1 MENVIICQFR
11 DYLNFFILLNARNN
25 KEQNT
30 AVLAP
35 GKGWGNFVSY
45 ISCFKQISDT
55 RQKKIILIT
64 KKFSSAE
71 AYLED
76 QNFISKF
83 INIQSNSRGAVRQIK
98 LVFELMSKLRSASI
112 SEIFIF
118 HSSALMVI
126 LCYLSGIKKV
136 YAPGIGIQN
145 LFLKK
150 EYKFYE
156 SYKSNLINQIDES
169 MELTNKILKIDN
181 CSFTTLHYRERVDP
195 LKIMVCMASSGPSRQ
210 WGTENFIKLINY
222 LKTKGFKKFVILSGT
237 DQIEKEKQIMKKTGD
252 DIELILTAE
261 KTIKEVIPHIKTSSI
276 YIGHD
281 TGFSHL
287 ALAYGKKS
295 FILFGDCEPS
305 IYTDLIVPIDKEE
318 DVPRSDESIRSIS
331 FEKVK
336 NIFEAN

>member
-1 MENVIICQFR
+1 MSN
-11 DYLNFFILLNARNN
+11 
-25 KEQNT
+25 NT

-45 ISCFKQISDT
+45 ISCFKKISEI
-55 RQKKIILIT
+55 RKKKIILVT

-83 INIQSNSRGAVRQIK
+83 INIQSNSRGAIRQIK
-98 LVFELMSKLRSASI
+98 LVFELIIKLRSAGI
-112 SEIFIF
+112 NEIFIF
-118 HSSALMVI
+118 HSSPLMVI

-145 LFLKK
+145 FFLKK

-156 SYKSNLINQIDES
+156 SHKSTLINQIDES
-169 MELTNKILKIDN
+169 IGLTNKILKINN
-181 CSFTTLHYRERVDP
+181 CSFSTLQYDEKVDP

-210 WGTENFIKLINY
+210 WGTENFIKLINL
-222 LKTKGFKKFVILSGT
+222 LKTKGYKKFVILSGF
-237 DQIEKEKQIMKKTGD
+237 DQVEKEKRLIEEVGN
-252 DIELILTAE
+252 DIEFILTAR

-276 YIGHD
+276 FIGHD

-295 FILFGDCEPS
+295 YILFGDCEPS
-305 IYTDLIVPIDKEE
+305 IYTDLIVPIDK
-318 DVPRSDESIRSIS
+318 DPNIPRSDESIRSIS

-336 NIFEAN
+336 NIFEANEVV